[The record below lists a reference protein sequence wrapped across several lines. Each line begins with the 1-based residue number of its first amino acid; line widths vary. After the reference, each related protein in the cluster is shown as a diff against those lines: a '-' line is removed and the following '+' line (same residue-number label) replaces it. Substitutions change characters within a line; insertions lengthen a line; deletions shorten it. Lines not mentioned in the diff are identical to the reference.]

1 MFLWG
6 IGENAIQAIT
16 ERREK
21 QSFWTGDISNNIS
34 NKSLWI
40 RIIHKDINLID
51 YNKLKADCY
60 ILNTPFW
67 KDTIFKNLI
76 DKIFLGNVSNK
87 KKYYIVIINV
97 DVILKKEI

>member
-1 MFLWG
+1 MLQSEWDLEFFNFLNLKK
-6 IGENAIQAIT
+6 NA
-16 ERREK
+16 E
-21 QSFWTGDISNNIS
+21 
-34 NKSLWI
+34 
-40 RIIHKDINLID
+40 IIHKDINLID